1 MPATKPY
8 LHLQHWFTIGE
19 LLRISNLPTAWADVV
34 CGWFIG
40 VHYGSEGMVVP
51 GNLAGLLGLLISS
64 SGLYLSGMAWND
76 FFDAAVDAVERP
88 WRPIPSG
95 RISRQTAA
103 AIASGMML
111 TGILAAGLTSW
122 WNATC
127 LPLALSGCL
136 ALLILAYDGS
146 LKQNWTG
153 PFVLGA
159 CRFLNVILGGSLTPD
174 VFSSWLLYVAATNGV
189 YVIGVSS
196 LARGETG
203 NVSRAWFLA
212 SGLFLTLSF
221 LMTLAT
227 RIWPIIGV
235 SDYASVSEHPHWSW
249 FVWWTMF
256 AWWGVGLVRLTLGV
270 RCRQTPG
277 QIQQVVG
284 KLLARIT
291 VLDALLAA
299 AIVGPVAY
307 LIAVLMVP
315 AWWLRRFFAPS

>member
-8 LHLQHWFTIGE
+8 LRLQHWLTIGE

-34 CGWFIG
+34 CGWLIG
-40 VHYGSEGMVVP
+40 VHHGLEGMVLP
-51 GNLAGLLGLLISS
+51 GNLAGLLGILISS

-103 AIASGMML
+103 AIASGLML

-136 ALLILAYDGS
+136 ALLILAYDGW

-203 NVSRAWFLA
+203 NVSRGWFLA

-227 RIWPIIGV
+227 GIWPIIGV
-235 SDYASVSEHPHWSW
+235 SDYASVSEHPRWSW

-256 AWWGVGLVRLTLGV
+256 AWWGVGLVRLILGV
-270 RCRQTPG
+270 RSAQTPS

-284 KLLARIT
+284 KLLARIA

-315 AWWLRRFFAPS
+315 AWWLRRFFTPS

>member
-8 LHLQHWFTIGE
+8 PHPRHWFTIGE
-19 LLRISNLPTAWADVV
+19 LLRISNLPTAWADIV
-34 CGWFIG
+34 CGWLIG
-40 VHYGSEGMVVP
+40 VYLGSGGIV
-51 GNLAGLLGLLISS
+51 GSGSLAGLLGLLISS

-76 FFDAAVDAVERP
+76 FFDATVDAVERP

-103 AIASGMML
+103 AIASGLML
-111 TGILAAGLTSW
+111 TGILAAALLWW

-127 LPLALSGCL
+127 VPLVISGCL
-136 ALLILAYDGS
+136 ALLILAYDGW

-159 CRFLNVILGGSLTPD
+159 CRFLNVILGGSLALDAFP
-174 VFSSWLLYVAATNGV
+174 SWLLYVAATNGV

-196 LARGETG
+196 LARSETE
-203 NVSRAWFLA
+203 NVSRGWFLA

-221 LMTLAT
+221 LMTLANGV
-227 RIWPIIGV
+227 WPLIGFSGYV
-235 SDYASVSEHPHWSW
+235 FVSEHSRWSL

-256 AWWGVGLVRLTLGV
+256 IWWGIGLWRLILGL
-270 RCRQTPG
+270 RQRQTPG

-284 KLLARIT
+284 MLLARIT
-291 VLDALLAA
+291 VVDALLAA

>member
-8 LHLQHWFTIGE
+8 LHLQHWLTIGE

-34 CGWFIG
+34 CGWLIG

-103 AIASGMML
+103 AIASGLML

-136 ALLILAYDGS
+136 ALLILAYDGW

-227 RIWPIIGV
+227 GVWPITGF
-235 SDYASVSEHPHWSW
+235 SGYASVSEHPRWSW

-256 AWWGVGLVRLTLGV
+256 VWWGLGLVRLILGV
-270 RCRQTPG
+270 RSTQTPG

-284 KLLARIT
+284 KLLARIA